1 MTNWFSVSLLIK
13 TGLRSALSLIF
24 ARFSDKRAILAASD
38 NAANYIDLWADKSS
52 VSIDYVADLGDG
64 WDSTYS
70 IAWCLAQPALEVS
83 IEKKE
88 TSLSRGGI
96 LVMGGDQV
104 YPFAGD
110 KEYYEKL
117 VKPYKAAL
125 PCAPEKIAPTVFAIP
140 GNHDWYDGLTGFMRR
155 FGQGSWLGGWK
166 TQQTRSYFALKLPH
180 GWWLWGVD
188 TQLEAYIDKPQLD
201 YFRRAA
207 EKMKKGDRVILC
219 VAEPGWI
226 FAAEGNNT
234 LQRNLNYLE
243 EKIIAPKGGEVRV
256 TLAGDLHHFAH
267 YQEQVSN
274 GKPPRHKITC
284 GGGGAFAHGTHHLPP
299 TLYLNENSRERQ
311 YALSE
316 EMLPSAGDSKKML
329 AGNLLF
335 PFRHLSFAAFIG
347 VGYLLFAWTIADTG
361 VLSALKQI
369 PLAPVN
375 VITVVNLFLQHSFN
389 SVWSLIAIIAL
400 FAGIIAFAKPDW
412 RKPSQFR
419 LALKWLVGIV
429 HGAAH
434 ITLIALVLWYAAHW
448 TAINLPPAF
457 PDWDSVMRFNASV
470 FSLGGLFGSFVF
482 GIYLILSNLLVGFHR
497 TEAFSALENKNHKSF
512 LRMVISKKELI
523 IYAVGLQ
530 KTARTWRWRGN
541 KPGDQSWL
549 VAASGPLEPKVIG
562 TPIHINNK

>member
-24 ARFSDKRAILAASD
+24 ARFSDKRAILAAGD

-180 GWWLWGVD
+180 GWWLWGID
-188 TQLEAYIDKPQLD
+188 TQLEAYIDKPQFD

-226 FAAEGNNT
+226 FAAEGNKT

-299 TLYLNENSRERQ
+299 TLNLNENGRERQ
-311 YALSE
+311 YVLSE
-316 EMLPSAGDSKKML
+316 EILPSAGDSKKML

-335 PFRHLSFAAFIG
+335 PFKHLSFAAFIG
-347 VGYLLFAWTIADTG
+347 VGYLLYAWAIADTG

-369 PLAPVN
+369 PLTPTNLVAAVQ
-375 VITVVNLFLQHSFN
+375 LFLQHTFN
-389 SVWSLIAIIAL
+389 NFWAIVAFVVL
-400 FAGIIAFAKPDW
+400 FAGVIVFAKPNW
-412 RKPSQFR
+412 KKPSIGR
-419 LALKWLVGIV
+419 KVLKWSAGFV
-429 HGAAH
+429 HGVAH
-434 ITLIALVLWYAAHW
+434 IKIIVLVLWFTTQW
-448 TAINLPPAF
+448 NAISLPPAL
-457 PDWDSVMRFNASV
+457 PDWGSVAKFDVSV
-470 FSLGGLFGSFVF
+470 FVLGGLLGGFVF
-482 GIYLILSNLLVGFHR
+482 GLYLLLSNLLLGFHR
-497 TEAFSALENKNHKSF
+497 TEAFSALQNKDHKSF
-512 LRMVISKKELI
+512 LRMEISKKELV
-523 IYAVGLQ
+523 IYPIGLR
-530 KTARTWRWRGN
+530 KTARDWRWEENKSAYKSWVVPAAEPLKPEIIGN
-541 KPGDQSWL
+541 PIRIK
-549 VAASGPLEPKVIG
+549 SG
-562 TPIHINNK
+562 